1 MFLYNHVKFYDSTE
15 FRLQDRKLIT
25 IKLIVHV
32 ETHKL
37 TSKCT
42 ILELFI
48 WLIMNFIFYRTC

>member
-15 FRLQDRKLIT
+15 FCLQDRKLIT

-42 ILELFI
+42 ILELT
-48 WLIMNFIFYRTC
+48 N